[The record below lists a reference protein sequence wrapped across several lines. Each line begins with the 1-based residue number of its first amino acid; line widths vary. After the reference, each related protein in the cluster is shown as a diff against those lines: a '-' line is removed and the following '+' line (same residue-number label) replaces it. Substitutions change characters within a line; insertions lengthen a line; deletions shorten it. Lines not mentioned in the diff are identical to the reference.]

1 TSFDTCPCRN
11 DTTSA
16 PRTHST
22 PRESSGTEFHSLHME
37 LTVVF
42 PWLLHGCRLRILSD
56 LMGMPTP
63 HRKNPGAAFSNPPA
77 DPPAPG
83 ITAPSASA
91 AGDASAPRP
100 RELARPVSLRSPL
113 GKVLGVG
120 SAKSGVQHWWVQR
133 LTAVALVP
141 LSVWFVVSLLSLP
154 SFDHAT
160 VVAWMSGSWTALL
173 LILLVLT
180 CAWHSQL

>member
-1 TSFDTCPCRN
+1 
-11 DTTSA
+11 
-16 PRTHST
+16 
-22 PRESSGTEFHSLHME
+22 M
-37 LTVVF
+37 
-42 PWLLHGCRLRILSD
+42 
-56 LMGMPTP
+56 
-63 HRKNPGAAFSNPPA
+63 
-77 DPPAPG
+77 
-83 ITAPSASA
+83 
-91 AGDASAPRP
+91 
-100 RELARPVSLRSPL
+100 SLRSPL

-141 LSVWFVVSLLSLP
+141 LSIWFVASLLSLG

-180 CAWHSQL
+180 CAWHSQLGVRVVVEDYVHGAAARTVTLVSVLFVHTLIAAAGVFAVLKVAFGAAP

>member
-1 TSFDTCPCRN
+1 
-11 DTTSA
+11 
-16 PRTHST
+16 
-22 PRESSGTEFHSLHME
+22 
-37 LTVVF
+37 
-42 PWLLHGCRLRILSD
+42 
-56 LMGMPTP
+56 
-63 HRKNPGAAFSNPPA
+63 
-77 DPPAPG
+77 
-83 ITAPSASA
+83 
-91 AGDASAPRP
+91 
-100 RELARPVSLRSPL
+100 VSLRSPL

-180 CAWHSQL
+180 CAWHSQLGVRVVVEDYVHGAAARTVTLVSVLFVHTLIAAAGVFAVLKVAFGAAP

>member
-1 TSFDTCPCRN
+1 
-11 DTTSA
+11 
-16 PRTHST
+16 
-22 PRESSGTEFHSLHME
+22 M
-37 LTVVF
+37 
-42 PWLLHGCRLRILSD
+42 
-56 LMGMPTP
+56 
-63 HRKNPGAAFSNPPA
+63 
-77 DPPAPG
+77 
-83 ITAPSASA
+83 
-91 AGDASAPRP
+91 
-100 RELARPVSLRSPL
+100 SLRSPL

-180 CAWHSQL
+180 CAWHSQLGVRVVVEDYVHGAAARTVTLVSVLFAHTLIAAAGVFAVLKVAFGAAP